1 MKKYIHILIL
11 GIISLSNSSC
21 DDIFGETCTSGY
33 VGHMKIDGKKN
44 DKVFVKYIGP
54 DKRKYKTEFRFDTE
68 LNVPYFG
75 SFIANSICSSK
86 DFRKKNYDFLEIQN
100 LSSENIYICA
110 VLSGAEVDKSPNYV
124 RYVSLLAIY
133 GKQDKDPTYDYTKDK
148 EFEGVKL
155 DYVDRYEFYEQLLKE
170 NYPYIIKLEP
180 KKICIMK
187 WNNLGF
193 KVL

>member
-1 MKKYIHILIL
+1 MKRILLTLI
-11 GIISLSNSSC
+11 GIIISLLMYSC
-21 DDIFGETCTSGY
+21 MDKTCTSGY
-33 VGHMKIDGKKN
+33 MVHLKIDGKKD
-44 DKVFVKYIGP
+44 DKVFIRYIGP
-54 DKRKYKTEFRFDTE
+54 KKENYEKEFRFYPLE
-68 LNVPYFG
+68 HNLPYFQRRETMT
-75 SFIANSICSSK
+75 NCYSK
-86 DFRKKNYDFLEIQN
+86 DFRNHNYDFLEIQN
-100 LSSENIYICA
+100 LGTEDIIICG
-110 VLSGAEVDKSPNYV
+110 VIEGVEVDKLPN
-124 RYVSLLAIY
+124 SLRNVCLLTIY

-148 EFEGVKL
+148 EFEGIKL